1 MEFSQVEEFMNSNHR
16 GVINTIRPN
25 GAIQSSIVVC
35 GTFGDDVAF
44 VSIRGSSAKI
54 KNLRQ
59 NPRCTVVGVTVDWR
73 SMVAVEGNAKLLD
86 SGNTGGEELRLLLR
100 DVYRACGGGEH
111 PDWDEYDKVMLE
123 QGAVVVR
130 VTPERAYGFIR

>member
-1 MEFSQVEEFMNSNHR
+1 
-16 GVINTIRPN
+16 
-25 GAIQSSIVVC
+25 
-35 GTFGDDVAF
+35 
-44 VSIRGSSAKI
+44 
-54 KNLRQ
+54 
-59 NPRCTVVGVTVDWR
+59 
-73 SMVAVEGNAKLLD
+73 MVAVEGNAKLLD